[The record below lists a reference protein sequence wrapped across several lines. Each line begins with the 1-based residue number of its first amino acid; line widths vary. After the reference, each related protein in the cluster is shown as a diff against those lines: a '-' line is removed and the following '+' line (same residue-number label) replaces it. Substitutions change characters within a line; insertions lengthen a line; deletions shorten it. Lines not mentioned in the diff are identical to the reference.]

1 MAESKDQAQQLNEYV
16 KNMDSFQEGQLVK
29 GTILEIDERNGNVF
43 VDVGYKSEGILS
55 LSEFTQ
61 APKKGDELE
70 VLLIRREG
78 SNGLVQ
84 LSKAKADEIRFKRN
98 LRESMEVGQIIEGV
112 IKAQIKGGFTVTLSH
127 GVEAFLPASKVDLT
141 LNSDLSSYIGLKSPF
156 VVSQFKVEKGNYNIV
171 LDRKAY
177 LRSQADSKKGEF
189 FKNHKEGDIV
199 EGTVKEFVS
208 FGAFIDLGGFD
219 GLLHLNDISWGH
231 INKAK
236 DVLEKGEKL
245 SFKVIHLDAE
255 KGRINLSLKEM
266 SENPWLSVREHFRE
280 GDILKGKVTKLA
292 TFGAFVE
299 IKEGL
304 EGLVHLSEF
313 SWLKKIGHPKDVV
326 QAGQEVQVKVL
337 EIDSDKNRI
346 ALGIKQLNAN
356 PWEAIAEDFPVGTI
370 TDLKVIKVL
379 PSAAILEIKDGM
391 DAYLPISE
399 MSWTNHYNEM
409 KDILNEGD
417 NVKVK
422 VIQVSPVDKRVRVS
436 VKQLDSNPW
445 ESLKVREGVEALL
458 KEKKDTVWIVEVDG
472 LEAII
477 PKSQIA
483 LSSYGTFEEAD
494 SSFKVGDKVKALV
507 SKIESK
513 KKELVLSMKELFKQ
527 KEKGEISQYLATQK
541 EESEGYNP
549 FKSLKA
555 DKE

>member
-61 APKKGDELE
+61 SPKKGDELE

-112 IKAQIKGGFTVTLSH
+112 IKSQIKGGFTVTLSH

-141 LNSDLSSYIGLKSPF
+141 LNSDLGSYIGLKSPF

-177 LRSQADSKKGEF
+177 LRSQAESKKVDF
-189 FKNHKEGDIV
+189 FKAHSEGDIV

-245 SFKVIHLDAE
+245 SFKIIHLDPE

-266 SENPWLSVREHFRE
+266 TENPWLSVREYFRE
-280 GDILKGKVTKLA
+280 GDVLKGKVTKLA

-326 QAGQEVQVKVL
+326 QVGQEIQVKVL
-337 EIDSDKNRI
+337 DIDSDKNRI
-346 ALGIKQLNAN
+346 ALGVKQLDSN
-356 PWEAIAEDFPVGTI
+356 PWESLVEDFPVGSI
-370 TDLKVIKVL
+370 SELKIIKVL
-379 PSAAILEIKDGM
+379 PSAAILEIRDGM

-409 KDILNEGD
+409 KDILSEGD
-417 NVKVK
+417 SLKVK

-445 ESLKVREGVEALL
+445 ETLKMKEAVEAIL
-458 KEKKDTVWIVEVDG
+458 KEKKDSVWVVELDG

-494 SSFKVGDKVKALV
+494 SSVKVGDKVKALV
-507 SKIESK
+507 SKVEAK

-527 KEKGEISQYLATQK
+527 KEKGEISQYLASQK

-549 FKSLKA
+549 FKGLKA

>member
-61 APKKGDELE
+61 APKRGDELE

-112 IKAQIKGGFTVTLSH
+112 IKSQIKGGFTVALSH

-141 LNSDLSSYIGLKSPF
+141 LNSDLGSYVGLKSPF

-177 LRSQADSKKGEF
+177 LKTQAETKKADF
-189 FKNHKEGDIV
+189 FKSHKEGEII
-199 EGTVKEFVS
+199 EGTIKEFVS
-208 FGAFIDLGGFD
+208 FGAFVDLGGFD

-236 DVLEKGEKL
+236 DVLEKGQTL
-245 SFKVIHLDAE
+245 SFKIIHLDPE

-266 SENPWLSVREHFRE
+266 KDNPWLSVREHFRE

-326 QAGQEVQVKVL
+326 EAGQEVQVKVL

-346 ALGIKQLNAN
+346 ALGIKQLDSN
-356 PWEAIAEDFPVGTI
+356 PWERLAEDLPVGATPE
-370 TDLKVIKVL
+370 LKVIKVL
-379 PSAAILEIKDGM
+379 PSAAILEIREGM

-409 KDILNEGD
+409 KDVLNEGD
-417 NVKVK
+417 KVKVK
-422 VIQVSPVDKRVRVS
+422 VIQVSPQDKRIRVS

-445 ESLKVREGVEALL
+445 DNLKMRDTVEAIIKDK
-458 KEKKDTVWIVEVDG
+458 KESIWLVEVDG
-472 LEAII
+472 LEAIV
-477 PKSQIA
+477 PKSQIS

-494 SSFKVGDKVKALV
+494 SSLKVGDKFKALV
-507 SKIESK
+507 SKIDSK

-527 KEKGEISQYLATQK
+527 KEKGEISQYLASQA